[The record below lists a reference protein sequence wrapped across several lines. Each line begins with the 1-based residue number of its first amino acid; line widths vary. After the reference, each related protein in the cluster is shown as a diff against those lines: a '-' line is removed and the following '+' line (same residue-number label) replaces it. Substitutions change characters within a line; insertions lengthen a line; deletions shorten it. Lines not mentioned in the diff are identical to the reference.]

1 VKWYTLAAEQENA
14 AAQYNLGNMYSKGQG
29 VPQDDKTAVKW
40 YRIAAEQGDDG
51 AQEKLKKIKTHL
63 VIKGIDQ
70 CLFDEIDKVTG
81 PDTKE
86 IVEKHCRTKL
96 ERKSLDWLLRYTG

>member
-1 VKWYTLAAEQENA
+1 VKWCTLAAEQENA